1 AGRSVPDGR
10 DRASRGRPAPHGR
23 SSRSRSP
30 ELFPVRRVLG
40 LSSALV
46 PCAAAH
52 PTQGGYPMHASIIAR
67 IFGLIAVIGLVA
79 GCANTIRGVGQDTA
93 NAVDATQ
100 QAGRNV
106 GSAAQY

>member
-1 AGRSVPDGR
+1 
-10 DRASRGRPAPHGR
+10 
-23 SSRSRSP
+23 
-30 ELFPVRRVLG
+30 
-40 LSSALV
+40 
-46 PCAAAH
+46 
-52 PTQGGYPMHASIIAR
+52 MHASIIAR